1 MQRVIAH
8 TDATAGLAGLL
19 DGVVAGAA
27 NSEEMEEIRALRS
40 GKTGHNQQGPGPEA
54 GSSAGAGAA
63 APAAAAAHPPSPA
76 ALALSLSPLHPADRE
91 TQDVVNTVH
100 ARTPKHRLF
109 AGLEKA

>member
-1 MQRVIAH
+1 VQRVIAN

-27 NSEEMEEIRALRS
+27 SSEEMEEIRALRS
-40 GKTGHNQQGPGPEA
+40 GKTAHNQQGPGPEA
-54 GSSAGAGAA
+54 GSHTGAGAGAA
-63 APAAAAAHPPSPA
+63 PAAAAHPPSPA